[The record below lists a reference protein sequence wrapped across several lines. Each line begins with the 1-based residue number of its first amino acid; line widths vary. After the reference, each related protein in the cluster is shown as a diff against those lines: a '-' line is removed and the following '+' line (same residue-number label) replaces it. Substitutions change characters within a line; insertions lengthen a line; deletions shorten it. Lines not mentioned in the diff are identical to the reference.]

1 MANPDGIAP
10 VAEVKG
16 GPVDFAVVTA
26 LKLEREAVLKRLDE
40 GYQSLKEDNEPLT
53 YYYGHVTIPSSG
65 ERYTVVVVMLLGMG
79 NEEAAVATTRVIQRW
94 QPEHVLMV
102 GIAGGVPGKVAL
114 GDVVVTDSIYYYE
127 PAKLTPRG
135 EERRPEDFVTSRLL
149 YGRAKAY
156 EASEW
161 KGEVDVERPG
171 AVALESGVP
180 EARFGV
186 IAAGEKVIADKKTL
200 RKLLKANA
208 RIIAV
213 AMEGGGLA
221 RAAFLE
227 IRGVCVFADEH
238 KNDNW
243 QPYAAN
249 AAAAFT
255 VGLLRS
261 MPISPLE
268 AKPQEGKTSPV
279 IIMRAQSL
287 RPIAPDELLGA
298 FGNEF
303 KGRDIETIVLDFTDF
318 VRREVRQDTRA
329 FRTELCSSR
338 PAGHRQSGRVK
349 AKGQRR
355 GCIKLLLGRSDGIR
369 GGSLSRRE
377 SHPYDR
383 SSESCGAVLAF
394 SALRYGPSDLLRP
407 GDGSPRSH
415 ERACHPRCRTS
426 VNGIC
431 SYGRDGYTALRGH
444 AVGYMNRLRPL

>member
-1 MANPDGIAP
+1 
-10 VAEVKG
+10 
-16 GPVDFAVVTA
+16 
-26 LKLEREAVLKRLDE
+26 
-40 GYQSLKEDNEPLT
+40 
-53 YYYGHVTIPSSG
+53 
-65 ERYTVVVVMLLGMG
+65 MLLGMG

-127 PAKLTPRG
+127 PAKPTPRG
-135 EERRPEDFVTSRLL
+135 EERRPESFVTSRLL

-200 RKLLKANA
+200 PKLLKANA

-213 AMEGGGLA
+213 AMEGAGLA
-221 RAAFLE
+221 RAALLHNPPPAFLE
-227 IRGVCVFADEH
+227 IRGVCDFADEH

-249 AAAAFT
+249 AAAAFII
-255 VGLLRS
+255 GLLRS
-261 MPISPLE
+261 RPISPLE

-355 GCIKLLLGRSDGIR
+355 GCIKLLLGCSDGIR

-377 SHPYDR
+377 SHPDAR
-383 SSESCGAVLAF
+383 SGESCGA
-394 SALRYGPSDLLRP
+394 S
-407 GDGSPRSH
+407 SH
-415 ERACHPRCRTS
+415 SHPF
-426 VNGIC
+426 
-431 SYGRDGYTALRGH
+431 DTALR
-444 AVGYMNRLRPL
+444 A